1 MNVFLIAG
9 IAGMTI
15 GVILFI
21 VYLVLD
27 KGTGKRL
34 RKQLQKEYQAK

>member
-9 IAGMTI
+9 IAGMAI

-21 VYLVLD
+21 VYLILD

>member
-1 MNVFLIAG
+1 
-9 IAGMTI
+9 MTI

>member
-9 IAGMTI
+9 IASMGI
-15 GVILFI
+15 AVILFVI
-21 VYLVLD
+21 YLILE

-34 RKQLQKEYQAK
+34 RKQLQQEYEAK

>member
-9 IAGMTI
+9 IAGMAI